1 MTRIVLF
8 AALFSFCMVSLAL
21 PVSSAWAAEEGK
33 GVFSFFNR
41 GKNSDGNDRKPTD
54 PVFMKPMQNNGSTG
68 DRVKPINLN
77 GKKSSS
83 KVARYEDSPIFKQS
97 LENSK
102 IMSEWNT
109 KEVATAQAKT
119 AILMQRIKAEQV
131 QAQATAAQEQGQ
143 LIAQNKNRTPPP
155 GMGLQPARTNSLLPR
170 SVATSPV
177 KPATD
182 EPAVEPATDEAPAV
196 RKPRHFFNRSE

>member
-8 AALFSFCMVSLAL
+8 AALFAFCTVSLAL

-41 GKNSDGNDRKPTD
+41 SKNSDGNAKKPTD
-54 PVFMKPMQNNGSTG
+54 PVFMKPMQNSGSTG
-68 DRVKPINLN
+68 ERVKPINL
-77 GKKSSS
+77 GRGKSSS

-97 LENSK
+97 LENNK
-102 IMSEWNT
+102 IMKEWNSN
-109 KEVATAQAKT
+109 EVATAQAKT
-119 AILMQRIKAEQV
+119 AVLMQRIKAEQA
-131 QAQATAAQEQGQ
+131 QAQATAQQEQMQ

-155 GMGLQPARTNSLLPR
+155 GMGLQSGRTNSLLPQ
-170 SVATSPV
+170 SVAASPV
-177 KPATD
+177 TPATD
-182 EPAVEPATDEAPAV
+182 EPVVEPTTDEAPTV